1 MHRRCFNDAKGLL
14 AVKQVMMK
22 EVSSLE
28 LQFHNKYYCL
38 AAANALLKY
47 IEFHLNHG
55 FNRASLKIE
64 YQAADQVTVID
75 PATAE
80 HIELMSSLGPEKNK
94 LSLFGIMNHCR
105 TKGGVKLLRSNLFQP
120 PVDQQ
125 LIERRQE
132 AVTEMIDST
141 NLFEDIATL
150 VGRFPNL
157 EAVLTLCI
165 KRVDTATSA
174 SRIDSKI
181 DQMIGLRQV
190 ILQSTERRMSF
201 TDFLCR

>member
-1 MHRRCFNDAKGLL
+1 
-14 AVKQVMMK
+14 
-22 EVSSLE
+22 
-28 LQFHNKYYCL
+28 
-38 AAANALLKY
+38 
-47 IEFHLNHG
+47 
-55 FNRASLKIE
+55 
-64 YQAADQVTVID
+64 
-75 PATAE
+75 
-80 HIELMSSLGPEKNK
+80 
-94 LSLFGIMNHCR
+94 
-105 TKGGVKLLRSNLFQP
+105 
-120 PVDQQ
+120 
-125 LIERRQE
+125 
-132 AVTEMIDST
+132 MIDST

-165 KRVDTATSA
+165 KRVDTATNA